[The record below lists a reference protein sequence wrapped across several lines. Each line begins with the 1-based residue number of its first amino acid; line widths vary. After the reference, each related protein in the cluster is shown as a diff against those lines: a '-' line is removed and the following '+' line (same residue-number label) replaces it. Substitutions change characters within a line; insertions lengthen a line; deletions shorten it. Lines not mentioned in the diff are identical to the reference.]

1 MISHA
6 MKLCL
11 VLLIALSCAP
21 AQAESRTSPHY
32 SLTAETQNLAGE
44 RVTSSSYRMDVAAG
58 NPGATAA
65 SATGTLQ
72 GGFAG
77 QLTEIAGLG
86 LSAEQNS
93 VAETA
98 TQQLSATLTLDDGT
112 LVILPANKLVWAVQN
127 GPGAGVSSDGLFFA
141 GSVYL
146 DSTATA
152 SASYGGIEG
161 TVDITVINVTHD
173 DFGAYAGDGLGD
185 DWQHQHFGSDNPSA
199 APDQDPDNDGIS
211 NLFEFTAGLDPTSA
225 DSVFRQ
231 IIARDASQPS
241 LRSIV
246 FGPISPEVI
255 YTVESSPALGKEANW
270 QPLIDFT
277 IGEVN
282 GQRIVTDTRTTAPV
296 RFYRIRLERS
306 GEPSMSH

>member
-1 MISHA
+1 
-6 MKLCL
+6 MKLRL
-11 VLLIALSCAP
+11 VLLIALSCTP
-21 AQAESRTSPHY
+21 AQAESRTSAHY
-32 SLTAETQNLAGE
+32 SLTAETQNLSGE
-44 RVTSSSYRMDVAAG
+44 RVTSPSYRMDVTAG
-58 NPGATAA
+58 DPGVTSA

-77 QLTEIAGLG
+77 QLTEFASLV

-93 VAETA
+93 VAENA
-98 TQQLSATLTLDDGT
+98 TRQLSVMLTLDDGT
-112 LVILPANKLVWAVQN
+112 LVILPANMLFWAVQN
-127 GPGAGVSSDGLFFA
+127 GPGAGVSSDGLFRA

-146 DSTATA
+146 DATATA
-152 SASYGGIEG
+152 SASYGGLAG
-161 TVDITVINVTHD
+161 MVDITIINVTHD

-199 APDQDPDNDGIS
+199 APDQDPDNDGLS
-211 NLFEFTAGLDPTSA
+211 NLFEYTAGLDPTSA

-231 IIARDASQPS
+231 VIARDASQPS
-241 LRSIV
+241 FRSIV

-270 QPLIDFT
+270 QPLTDFT
-277 IGEVN
+277 VVEVT
-282 GQRIVTDTRTTAPV
+282 GQRTVTDTGTPSPV

-306 GEPSMSH
+306 ALPERLQP